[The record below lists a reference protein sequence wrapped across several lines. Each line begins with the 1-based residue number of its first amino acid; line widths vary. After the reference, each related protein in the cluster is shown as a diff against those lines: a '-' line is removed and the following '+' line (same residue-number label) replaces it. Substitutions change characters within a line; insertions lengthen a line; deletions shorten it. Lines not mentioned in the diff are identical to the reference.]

1 MHCGVWVAL
10 ALGWAA
16 MGPLGCGER
25 GAEIDR
31 QDWRVEVTLGGRRFD
46 LKLATTPVARRV
58 GLMQVER
65 MAENEGM
72 LFVFPEAEK
81 RSFWMKN
88 CLIDL
93 DAIFLDARGRVVRVH
108 EMEAPDPGAERYER
122 YRSGEPAQFVIELN
136 GGMAE
141 RLGIEASQTLALP
154 LERLKALAAD
164 VKPTF

>member
-1 MHCGVWVAL
+1 MMHGGVWLAL

-31 QDWRVEVTLGGRRFD
+31 ADWRIELTLGGERFD

-58 GLMQVER
+58 GLMHVER
-65 MAENEGM
+65 MAEDEGM
-72 LFVFPEAEK
+72 LFVFPEAEA

-93 DAIFLDARGRVVRVH
+93 DAIFLDARGKVVKIH
-108 EMEAPDPGAERYER
+108 EMSAPEPGATRYER
-122 YRSGEPAQFVIELN
+122 YPSGEAAQFVIELN
-136 GGMAE
+136 RGMSE
-141 RLGIEASQTLALP
+141 KLGIEAGQRVALP
-154 LERLKALAAD
+154 LERLKAMAQ
-164 VKPTF
+164 